1 MDIYIYIYIYIIYV
15 CFLLLPKVAQVA
27 SVVKKLEDGDLKLR
41 VRTLE
46 VERMLER
53 VEIRQRVM
61 GAGLLSALLLQIS
74 LGTNTM
80 TITSNTAY
88 KFNVKLS

>member
-1 MDIYIYIYIYIIYV
+1 V